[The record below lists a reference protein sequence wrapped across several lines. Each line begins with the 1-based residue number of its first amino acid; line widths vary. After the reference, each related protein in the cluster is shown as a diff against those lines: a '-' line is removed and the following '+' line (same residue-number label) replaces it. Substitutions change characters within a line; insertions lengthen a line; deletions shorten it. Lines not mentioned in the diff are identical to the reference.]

1 MLRSSRASH
10 SERGNAAL
18 GARRDDDSSKSDASH
33 SYRGWL
39 VGVVSI
45 VFGLFALYVCVSVA
59 TTRQRTT
66 RMDSVAHPI
75 VNTARLRSRVS
86 IATTPPAD
94 APPVVWPQATLRGV
108 STSRSTPELVPVP
121 MAARSSA
128 ATKQP
133 PRPPQQ
139 ADAPGSAQEPAPPPS
154 PPSAPA
160 PPAPAQVE
168 VPPQAPRFQRSELL
182 SLGRPATADV
192 RGNLGPASV
201 VTSPD
206 VGDWLKDRWQAAVD
220 MTGRPI
226 RGSHWVE
233 VDLGRPC
240 VVARVVL
247 DWEVAY
253 ASQYVVQG
261 RLGSSGPWADI
272 VTHKA
277 AVVSTKRRFSHPKQA
292 KKHVV
297 HTLDV
302 PSASARPAAGVTAPT
317 AAADPPAVEIDT
329 SATSA
334 VRYVRVVTKR
344 NGSQW
349 GVSLWRFEVYGV
361 EVAQTT

>member
-45 VFGLFALYVCVSVA
+45 VFGLFALYACVSVA

-66 RMDSVAHPI
+66 RVDSVAHPI
-75 VNTARLRSRVS
+75 VNSARLRSRVS
-86 IATTPPAD
+86 IATKPPAD
-94 APPVVWPQATLRGV
+94 APPVVWPQATSRGV
-108 STSRSTPELVPVP
+108 GTSRSTPELVPVP
-121 MAARSSA
+121 VPARSFA

-139 ADAPGSAQEPAPPPS
+139 ADAPGSAPEPAQEPAQPPS
-154 PPSAPA
+154 PLSAPA
-160 PPAPAQVE
+160 PA
-168 VPPQAPRFQRSELL
+168 QAPRFQRPELL

-261 RLGSSGPWADI
+261 RLDSSGPWADI

-302 PSASARPAAGVTAPT
+302 PVASARPISGATAPT

-329 SATSA
+329 SAMSA

-361 EVAQTT
+361 EVSQTT